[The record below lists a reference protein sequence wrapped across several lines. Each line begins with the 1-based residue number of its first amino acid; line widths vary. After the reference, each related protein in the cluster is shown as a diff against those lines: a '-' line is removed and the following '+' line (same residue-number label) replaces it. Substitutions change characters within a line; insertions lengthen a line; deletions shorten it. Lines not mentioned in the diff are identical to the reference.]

1 MQRGLPVS
9 CMQLLK
15 LELSYSWLHNMV
27 LMTFASARTMWGPEQ
42 AALERGLLPDDET
55 LKQLL
60 LDPELPVSGRD
71 LGSLRWPEEPL
82 RFVLIR
88 AHLSL
93 YWPYQREPHA

>member
-1 MQRGLPVS
+1 MLDASETWPYKS
-9 CMQLLK
+9 C
-15 LELSYSWLHNMV
+15 YG
-27 LMTFASARTMWGPEQ
+27 AQ

-60 LDPELPVSGRD
+60 LDPELPIGGRD

-88 AHLSL
+88 APLGL
-93 YWPYQREPHA
+93 MLCRLAP